1 MRPIQISVFEILGA
15 HISTL
20 EIGHFVLLSVI
31 CFLSRKL
38 LNLYRS
44 FFFNQQNENL
54 CYNLWVPTGS
64 QHAKFFLS
72 WMVFN
77 LGKKSIKEG
86 KKTLLQS
93 ILYYLHLTNFIYL
106 HYLHGFLK
114 YYSFISQSLI
124 FYASVCNLSPVFKEL
139 MSFLNHKPLALEKS

>member
-20 EIGHFVLLSVI
+20 EIGYFVLLSVI

-86 KKTLLQS
+86 KKTLFATVHSLLFTSDQLYLFTLFTWLFKVLQFYFS
-93 ILYYLHLTNFIYL
+93 VSYIL
-106 HYLHGFLK
+106 
-114 YYSFISQSLI
+114 
-124 FYASVCNLSPVFKEL
+124 CLS
-139 MSFLNHKPLALEKS
+139 M